1 MSATTGAGAD
11 LALLPDDVE
20 EDLRATLDRALAA
33 RCTPARVAAAYD
45 GDESLAGELW
55 TALVDLGLP
64 ALLVPEEH
72 GGAGAGA
79 REAAAVLDVL
89 ARHAAPVPYLSSAV
103 VATTTLTA
111 LGAGGLLGDLAAGG
125 TAALLVPATLHRAD
139 DVVPLVRHD
148 DGTVSG
154 SVRSVT
160 GVAGGVPA
168 GVLLVP
174 VAGPDGADGAALV
187 AVRPGDPGVDVA
199 PVVSLDMTAPL
210 ADVRLDRAPATELP
224 GDARAAV
231 SAGLAAGAALGASAL
246 AGTATW
252 ALTTTVAYLQQ
263 RRQFGRV
270 VGGYQALKHRLADLY
285 AEVEQATATARYAAA
300 ALAADDPDLA
310 VATAVAQSWCSEV
323 AVHATEEAVQLHG
336 GLGMT
341 WEHPCHLHL
350 KRARA
355 GALVLGSPAAHRDD
369 LATLVDLPPPHPD
382 QGGSPSWT

>member
-11 LALLPDDVE
+11 LALLPDDIE
-20 EDLRATLDRALAA
+20 DDLRATLDRALAA

-45 GDESLAGELW
+45 GDDSLAGELW

-103 VATTTLTA
+103 VATTALGA
-111 LGAGGLLGDLAAGG
+111 LGAGGPLGDLAAGG

-139 DVVPLVRHD
+139 DVVPLALHD
-148 DGTVSG
+148 DGTVTG
-154 SVRSVT
+154 AVRSVV
-160 GVAGGVPA
+160 GVVGGVPA

-174 VAGPDGADGAALV
+174 VAGTDGAGLV
-187 AVRPGDPGVDVA
+187 AVRPGDPGVDVT
-199 PVVSLDMTAPL
+199 PVVSLDMTTPL
-210 ADVRLDRAPATELP
+210 ADVRLDRAPATVLP

>member
-1 MSATTGAGAD
+1 MTGATTPGSQ

-20 EDLRATLDRALAA
+20 DDLRATLERALAT

-45 GDESLAGELW
+45 GDDSLGAELW
-55 TALVDLGLP
+55 TVLVELGLP
-64 ALLVPEEH
+64 ALLVPDEH

-89 ARHAAPVPYLSSAV
+89 ARHAAPVPYLSSSV
-103 VATTTLTA
+103 VATTVLTG
-111 LGAGGLLGDLAAGG
+111 LGAAGLLGSLAAGEV
-125 TAALLVPATLHRAD
+125 AALLVPATLHRPT
-139 DVVPLVRHD
+139 DVVPLSLRA

-154 SVRSVT
+154 SVRSVA
-160 GVAGGVPA
+160 GVVGGAPA
-168 GVLLVP
+168 TVLLVP
-174 VAGPDGADGAALV
+174 ATGPDGAVLV
-187 AVRPGDPGVDVA
+187 AVPADAPGVTVT

-210 ADVRLDRAPATELP
+210 ADVLLEDAPATVVT
-224 GDARAAV
+224 GDARTAV
-231 SAGLAAGAALGASAL
+231 AAGLRAGAALGASAL

-252 ALTTTVAYLQQ
+252 ALDTTVAYLLE

-300 ALAADDPDLA
+300 ALAADDPDLP
-310 VATAVAQSWCSEV
+310 VATAVAQSWCSDV
-323 AVHATEEAVQLHG
+323 ALHATEEAVQLHG

-369 LATLVDLPPPHPD
+369 LATLVDLPPAHPD
-382 QGGSPSWT
+382 PGGSPSWT